1 MSIPHINLRDY
12 REGDAQT
19 RAEFVQTLGKGLEEV
34 GFLTVGGHGLDKANI
49 EKSYAMFREF
59 FALPDEVKRQYDK
72 VAGGA
77 RGYTPFGREHA
88 KDQKLPD
95 LKEFWHTGQD
105 LPEGHA
111 LRGEYPDNVWPE
123 EMPGMQAVILHLYRQ
138 FEECAATMLTALAE
152 YYGLPSNT
160 FADMIVAGNSILR
173 TIHYPPLSEAM
184 PAGAVRAAAHED
196 INLITLLIES
206 QGAGL
211 EILTQD
217 NQWEAVHAL
226 EGDIIVDSGDM
237 LHRLTNGV
245 IPATTH
251 RVVNP
256 TEGENRSRYSMPFFV
271 HPYSACDL
279 TVMDHFVSADRPAK
293 WPPITA
299 GQFLQQRLEEIGLI
313 KK

>member
-1 MSIPHINLRDY
+1 MTRPRVTFQGESGAQLASWNRMHHSQAHAQGNLLGTDEHGETEATLETYFDGVYYYLRDTS
-12 REGDAQT
+12 RNSGDASKRTIRTYDVDQCGSGSSLCG
-19 RAEFVQTLGKGLEEV
+19 AE
-34 GFLTVGGHGLDKANI
+34 
-49 EKSYAMFREF
+49 
-59 FALPDEVKRQYDK
+59 
-72 VAGGA
+72 A
-77 RGYTPFGREHA
+77 RT
-88 KDQKLPD
+88 
-95 LKEFWHTGQD
+95 T
-105 LPEGHA
+105 
-111 LRGEYPDNVWPE
+111 DNVWPKE
-123 EMPGMQAVILHLYRQ
+123 IEGMEAAVTGLYRQ
-138 FEECAATMLTALAE
+138 FESCAATLLEALAD
-152 YYGLPSNT
+152 YYGLSKSI
-160 FADMIVAGNSILR
+160 FSDMITDGNSILR
-173 TIHYPPLSEAM
+173 TIHYPPIDGGM

-211 EILTQD
+211 EILTQE
-217 NQWEAVHAL
+217 NEWEAVHAL

-256 TEGENRSRYSMPFFV
+256 VEGENRSRYSMPFFV
-271 HPYSACDL
+271 HPFSACDL
-279 TVMDHFVSADRPAK
+279 TVMDHFVTEERPAK

>member
-1 MSIPHINLRDY
+1 MSIPHINLSDY

-19 RAEFVQTLGKGLEEV
+19 KQAFVQTLGKGLEEV
-34 GFLTVGGHGLDKANI
+34 GFLTVGGHGLDKEVIA
-49 EKSYAMFREF
+49 KTYAMFREF
-59 FALPDEVKRQYDK
+59 FALPEAVKCQYDK

-95 LKEFWHTGQD
+95 LKEFWHTGQE
-105 LPEGHA
+105 LPAGHP
-111 LRGEYPDNVWPE
+111 LRAEYPDNVWPVE
-123 EMPGMQAVILHLYRQ
+123 IEGMEAAVTGLYRQ
-138 FEECAATMLTALAE
+138 FENCAATLLEALAD
-152 YYGLPSNT
+152 YYGLPKSI
-160 FADMIVAGNSILR
+160 FSDMITDGNSILR
-173 TIHYPPLSEAM
+173 TIHYPPIDGGM

-211 EILTQD
+211 EILTQE
-217 NQWEAVHAL
+217 NEWEAVHAL

-256 TEGENRSRYSMPFFV
+256 VEGENRSRYSMPFFV
-271 HPYSACDL
+271 HPFSACDL
-279 TVMDHFVSADRPAK
+279 TVMDHFVTEERPAK

-299 GQFLQQRLEEIGLI
+299 GRFLQQRLEEIGLI